1 MTIGVPAVW
10 LVDDDEDDRLEIRA
24 AFDELQPPVS
34 MLTLNNGQQLLAE
47 LELNETLPKLLLL
60 DLNMPGLTGFD
71 VLTQLRADP
80 RLAELPVVIITTSSN
95 DRDRQQS
102 LALGAIDFIT
112 KPTTYLQLAD
122 IAQRLSQRWIWAG

>member
-24 AFDELQPPVS
+24 AFDELQPPVGI
-34 MLTLNNGQQLLAE
+34 LTLNNGQQLMAE

-71 VLTQLRADP
+71 LLAQLRGNP
-80 RLAELPVVIITTSSN
+80 RLASLPVVIVTTSN
-95 DRDRQQS
+95 NALDRQQS

-112 KPTTYLQLAD
+112 KPTSYLQLAD
-122 IAQRLSQRWIWAG
+122 IAQRLSRRWIWVS